1 MINKKQQVQISSAL
15 AVIVV
20 TIALAAVVVEGRR
33 TELATNSNN
42 NNNNNALPKGC
53 SWTGLEGA
61 QEKSVTCKVRTLSKS
76 ETLLANLSVN
86 HVEKISALRL
96 ECSEVML
103 FESSLEPSVASA
115 YFLGNLKFLQRLDIE
130 YCKIRYVPAMV
141 FAGVSGLVSLT
152 LRTKNTDWNVMNLE
166 LHPESFR
173 GLTELKSLNLA
184 DNNIWSVPT
193 EVFCPLYTLK
203 VLNLTGNQL
212 NDVSQL
218 SFSDWGKG
226 PTAPG
231 KACNTGLESLDLSK
245 NDITLLPDN
254 GFTALRSLSTLLLQ
268 DNLLTEVADRSFVGL
283 QYLSQ
288 LNMANNKIIALPPEL
303 FQSSRKIRQ
312 IFLQNNSI
320 AVLAPGLL
328 EGLDQLEV
336 LELSHNELTS
346 SWINRDTFAGL
357 IRLIEL
363 NLAYNKITK
372 IDRHVFRGLYS
383 LQILDLGY
391 NVIESL
397 ADNSFTD
404 LKNLQALTLSN
415 NRLKTVNRFDFSE
428 LYVLKLLLLESNQ
441 IEVIDERAFENLT
454 HLHDLSL
461 NDNKLQVIPTGMKSL
476 RFLKSLDLGKNQISD
491 ITTDAF
497 EGLEELLGLRL
508 VDNLIANISRD
519 TFSALPSLRIL
530 NLASNEI
537 RHIDQS
543 AFISNPAITGIRLD
557 HNQLDDIS
565 SVFTSLSTLVWLNVS
580 DNQIRNFDYSHFP
593 DSLQWLDM
601 RLNKIAELGNY
612 FDIRTGVSIKTLDVS
627 YNRLT
632 KINAKSIP
640 DNIESLFLNNNLI
653 DEIEAGT
660 FAHKANLTKVVLN
673 ANKLRLLDMPALSL
687 PIVPDYRNVP
697 EFYLGDNLLHC
708 DCKMEWLHRI
718 NELSY
723 LRQYPRVMDLDSIM
737 CTMEHSRGDHVR
749 PLAELTSK
757 DFVCKYEHH
766 CFALCHCC
774 DFDACDCKMTC
785 PAGCTCYHDP
795 TWSSNIVDCGGAK
808 LTEVPKKIPMDVT
821 ELYLDGNNLGDLQN
835 HMFIG
840 KKRME
845 RLYLNDSLIERL
857 DSKVFNGLT
866 NLKVLHLENNAL
878 TKLVDGE
885 FGQLTNLNELY
896 LDHNAIGEVDAS
908 AFNKIKYLEV
918 LTLDHNKLANFR
930 PWEQIGARNSFKTLA
945 LAGISVNCDCRYLV
959 ELKQWFDGGQRQLLC
974 SGGQKTIEQVIK
986 ECEQQG
992 TTPIAT
998 PTVQRTLITDV
1009 NLNDYLPL
1017 LIAVIIGL
1025 VVTILLITLVFIFKN
1040 DFRLWAHAKYGVRLC
1055 KDPLTAL
1062 EKCEDHEKLYDAYV
1076 IYGAQDSDSVQRE
1089 LTAELEHLGY
1099 NLCLHYRDLH
1109 SQAFLADSLQS
1120 AADASRKLILFLSMN
1135 FLRMEWSHPEFH
1147 GALQAVLELIRPT
1160 RRAHKLIIITT
1171 CPHNVIAMDPIWDI
1185 LLRTCTVIAW
1195 DDRRF
1200 WDRLRYSM
1208 PDINRGV
1215 RAPKKGVIKATN
1227 LRYAPAPTNSWVRR
1241 NQTAANIQLA
1251 ATHISPSNSNCPTE
1265 DEMSSASSQHYESP
1279 THHQPYQYCG
1289 RPPPPPN
1296 LQSGHVYST
1305 IPEAAAAAAHYVGE
1319 RNATNPRP
1327 CFV

>member
-1 MINKKQQVQISSAL
+1 MIKNKQQSCTNLAL
-15 AVIVV
+15 QVIFLLIVIVV
-20 TIALAAVVVEGRR
+20 AIEGRR
-33 TELATNSNN
+33 TENN
-42 NNNNNALPKGC
+42 NSNNNALPKGC
-53 SWTGLEGA
+53 GWTGLEGT
-61 QEKSVTCKVRTLSKS
+61 QEKSGSLTCKIRTLAKG
-76 ETLLANLSVN
+76 ETLLANLSANQVGRIN
-86 HVEKISALRL
+86 SLRL

-103 FESSLEPSVASA
+103 FESSLESTAST
-115 YFLGNLKFLQRLDIE
+115 YFLGNLKNLQQLSIE

-141 FAGVSGLVSLT
+141 FAGINGLVSLS
-152 LRTKNTDWNVMNLE
+152 LRTRNTDWNVMNLE

-173 GLTELKSLNLA
+173 GLTQLQTLNLA

-193 EVFCPLYTLK
+193 EVFCPLVTLK
-203 VLNLTGNQL
+203 TLNLTGNQL
-212 NDVSQL
+212 NDITQL

-231 KACNTGLESLDLSK
+231 KACNTGLEILDVSK

-254 GFTALRSLSTLLLQ
+254 GFTALRALNTLLLQ

-283 QYLSQ
+283 QFLGT

-320 AVLAPGLL
+320 AVLAPGLF
-328 EGLDQLEV
+328 EGLDQLE
-336 LELSHNELTS
+336 LLDLSHNELTS

-363 NLAYNKITK
+363 NLSNNKITK

-383 LQILDLGY
+383 LQILDLGQ
-391 NVIESL
+391 NLIESL

-415 NRLKTVNRFDFSE
+415 NKLKVINRFDFSE
-428 LYVLKLLLLESNQ
+428 LYVLKVLLLESNA
-441 IEVIDERAFENLT
+441 IEVIDDRAFENLT
-454 HLHDLSL
+454 HLHDLSF
-461 NDNKLQVIPTGMKSL
+461 NDNKLQVIPNGMKSL

-557 HNQLDDIS
+557 HNLLEDIS

-601 RLNKIAELGNY
+601 RLNRIAELGNY

-627 YNRLT
+627 YNKLT

-653 DEIEAGT
+653 EEIESGT

-673 ANKLRLLDMPALSL
+673 ANKLRFLDMSALSL
-687 PIVPDYRNVP
+687 PLVPDYRNVP

-737 CTMEHSRGDHVR
+737 CTMEHSRGEHVR
-749 PLAELTSK
+749 ALAELTSK

-785 PAGCTCYHDP
+785 PTGCTCYHDP
-795 TWSSNIVDCGGAK
+795 TWGSNIVDCGGAK
-808 LTEVPKKIPMDVT
+808 LTEVPKRIPMDVT

-857 DSKVFNGLT
+857 DSKVFNGLSG
-866 NLKVLHLENNAL
+866 LKVLHLENNAL
-878 TKLVDGE
+878 TKLADAE
-885 FGQLTNLNELY
+885 FSQLSNLNELY

-918 LTLDHNKLANFR
+918 LTLNNNKLNNFK
-930 PWEQIGARNSFKTLA
+930 PWEQIGGRNSFKTLS
-945 LAGISVNCDCRYLV
+945 LTGNTVNCDCRYLV
-959 ELKQWFDGGQRQLLC
+959 ELKQWFDSQQRPNVLCFGGTT
-974 SGGQKTIEQVIK
+974 KNVEQAIG
-986 ECEQQG
+986 ECEQNGRQS
-992 TTPIAT
+992 TPIAT

-1009 NLNDYLPL
+1009 NLHDYLPL
-1017 LIAVIIGL
+1017 LIAVIVGL

-1062 EKCEDHEKLYDAYV
+1062 EKCEDNEKLYDAYV
-1076 IYGAQDSDSVQRE
+1076 IYSAQDADSVQRE

-1099 NLCLHYRDLH
+1099 GLCLHYRDLH

-1120 AADASRKLILFLSMN
+1120 ATDASRKIIVFLSMN

-1147 GALQAVLELIRPT
+1147 AALQAVLELIRPT

-1171 CPHNVIAMDPIWDI
+1171 CPHNVISMDPIWNI
-1185 LLRTCTVIAW
+1185 LLRTCTVISW
-1195 DDRRF
+1195 DDRKF
-1200 WDRLRYSM
+1200 WDKLRYSM
-1208 PDINRGV
+1208 PDINRNKMI
-1215 RAPKKGVIKATN
+1215 PKGVIKATN

-1241 NQTAANIQLA
+1241 ANQVPIQL

-1265 DEMSSASSQHYESP
+1265 DELSSASSQHYESP
-1279 THHQPYQYCG
+1279 THQYY
-1289 RPPPPPN
+1289 RSN
-1296 LQSGHVYST
+1296 TSTGHVYST
-1305 IPEAAAAAAHYVGE
+1305 IPEAQYHE
-1319 RNATNPRP
+1319 RTASNPRP